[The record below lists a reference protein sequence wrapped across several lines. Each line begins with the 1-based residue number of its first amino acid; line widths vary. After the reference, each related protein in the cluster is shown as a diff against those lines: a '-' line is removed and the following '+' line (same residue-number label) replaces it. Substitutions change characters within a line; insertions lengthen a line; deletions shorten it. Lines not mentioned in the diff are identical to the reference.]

1 MAETWRDMLSKA
13 GPEDWQSYRTALR
26 ALKEST
32 KRTFDELQG
41 LGAPVVSR
49 GDVPGMKAS
58 PSKGTWHALTS
69 DRRTSPPAWPQVEL
83 LVRIAAVELRLPTDD
98 LVREWAAAYQK
109 CGGSPGRFTVLATP
123 EVTPAP
129 APTPRPWW
137 KRKRIAIPGVAAA
150 TIVTVVTALALL
162 LTGADPGRSA
172 KPPATEPST
181 SPGGVHSSTPSSR
194 PTVSPSVTGT
204 APRTP
209 PGTPDV
215 VPPRAGRSGSAG
227 GDATESRPTRSSDP
241 GSKEGVQ
248 PPPFTPPLGRPQ
260 PSTPAP
266 EQVVPGEVAWSKDGE
281 GGAPDS
287 GAVEA
292 YRTPTDAGP
301 EWRTGVYP
309 PGHTIAVHCRVSGR
323 VVPVGSSYT
332 GPPGREGVWYL
343 IKNDPELDS
352 FLPAV
357 YVDTGWGTVP
367 DC

>member
-32 KRTFDELQG
+32 KRTFDELQD
-41 LGAPVVSR
+41 LGDPVVRR

-69 DRRTSPPAWPQVEL
+69 DRRAGPPTWPQVEL

-98 LVREWAAAYQK
+98 LVREWAAAYQA
-109 CGGSPGRFTVLATP
+109 CGGSPGRFTVLPAP
-123 EVTPAP
+123 EDTPAP
-129 APTPRPWW
+129 APAARPWW
-137 KRKRIAIPGVAAA
+137 KRKRITIPGAAA
-150 TIVTVVTALALL
+150 VTLIAAVTALALV

-172 KPPATEPST
+172 RPPAPSSST
-181 SPGGVHSSTPSSR
+181 SPRALHSPAPSQ
-194 PTVSPSVTGT
+194 PLTVSPSATGT

-209 PGTPDV
+209 AGTPGA
-215 VPPRAGRSGSAG
+215 VPPRATRSHRADA
-227 GDATESRPTRSSDP
+227 DATASRPVPSSP
-241 GSKEGVQ
+241 GSERRVE
-248 PPPFTPPLGRPQ
+248 PPPFTPPPGRTRP
-260 PSTPAP
+260 PAP
-266 EQVVPGEVAWSKDGE
+266 EPEPVVPGEIAWSQDGG

-292 YRTPTDAGP
+292 YRTPTDPGP

-309 PGHTIAVHCRVSGR
+309 LGHPIAVRCRVSGR
-323 VVPVGSSYT
+323 VVPVGDTYT
-332 GPPGREGVWYL
+332 GPSGREGIWYL

-352 FLPAV
+352 FVPAA